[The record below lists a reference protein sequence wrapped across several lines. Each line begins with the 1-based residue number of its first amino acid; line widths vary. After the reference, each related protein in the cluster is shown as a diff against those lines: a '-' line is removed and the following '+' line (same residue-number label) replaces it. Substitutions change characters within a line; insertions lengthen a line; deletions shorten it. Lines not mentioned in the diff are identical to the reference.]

1 MAARPPARGR
11 RRHDYSGHRSGAAGA
26 PSVTPPPLAPTSGGR
41 SRRRAMAS
49 ISPQALSSHV
59 AGEPPPEIHDRDC
72 RAERVAQRD
81 EGPSVV
87 PGRRRPGVIRPA
99 PLREWF
105 PSHATPA
112 PKFGGIAAA
121 SSSARTRCRSFNG
134 GRARLGGAC
143 PALAEPRRRS
153 GRSAAPGTGAVRSSR
168 LRRPGRSA
176 GAPVRF
182 AMVGAWA
189 WSSWIRVVRPP
200 PSARAGPPRT
210 SASAPPKEASQPPA
224 PFPSG
229 SAGSG
234 RERAPHAPAVG
245 VPAARHGSVAGA
257 TGVGPGAADSA
268 GRARRHR
275 PAHLKTLY
283 RLSDRGRRAV
293 RVLSIGHRPA
303 HDE

>member
-121 SSSARTRCRSFNG
+121 SSSARTRCRSFDG

-168 LRRPGRSA
+168 LRRPGRSP

-189 WSSWIRVVRPP
+189 WSSWIRVVRP
-200 PSARAGPPRT
+200 ARLPRGRGRHE
-210 SASAPPKEASQPPA
+210 PQPRHTTVDHGWIRRTTTHAAQGSEPTA
-224 PFPSG
+224 RTFPFGICWQRS
-229 SAGSG
+229 
-234 RERAPHAPAVG
+234 RA
-245 VPAARHGSVAGA
+245 
-257 TGVGPGAADSA
+257 
-268 GRARRHR
+268 RARR
-275 PAHLKTLY
+275 A
-283 RLSDRGRRAV
+283 
-293 RVLSIGHRPA
+293 
-303 HDE
+303 

>member
-210 SASAPPKEASQPPA
+210 SASA
-224 PFPSG
+224 
-229 SAGSG
+229 
-234 RERAPHAPAVG
+234 
-245 VPAARHGSVAGA
+245 
-257 TGVGPGAADSA
+257 
-268 GRARRHR
+268 
-275 PAHLKTLY
+275 
-283 RLSDRGRRAV
+283 
-293 RVLSIGHRPA
+293 
-303 HDE
+303 HDG